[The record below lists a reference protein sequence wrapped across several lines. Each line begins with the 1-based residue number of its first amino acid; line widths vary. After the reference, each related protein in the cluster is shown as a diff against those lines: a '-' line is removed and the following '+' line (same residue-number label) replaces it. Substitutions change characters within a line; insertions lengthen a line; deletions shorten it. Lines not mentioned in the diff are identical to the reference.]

1 VNVSGASTK
10 RVGVLSNVTAPLLPL
25 LLRELYARGLSDLVV
40 IFDSRALGAKD
51 LGRFQQRTRGAFD
64 DLGVSLYDFA
74 DRELP
79 FYFVQN
85 HNGPDGLALA
95 RSLDCALL
103 INGGTPRK
111 LGTELLHTPR
121 QGVLNVHPGVLP
133 KYRGATCV
141 EWAIY
146 NDEAVGNTAHFMT
159 EGYDE
164 GPILK
169 VESYRF
175 PRASDYV
182 DIRVRVYRE
191 AQRLM
196 AEAVLDVLTRGLTP
210 ADLPAQPEGSCF
222 RPIPDD
228 KLEEAIR
235 RVEEKRY
242 SFLDAE

>member
-1 VNVSGASTK
+1 VSDSGVSGR
-10 RVGVLSNVTAPLLPL
+10 RVGVLSNLTAPLLPL
-25 LLRELYARGLSDLVV
+25 LLQELYAKGLSDLVV

-51 LGRFQQRTRGAFD
+51 LGIFQQRTRDAFD
-64 DLGVSLYDFA
+64 DPGVTLHDFA
-74 DRELP
+74 DRALP
-79 FYFVQN
+79 FYFVRN
-85 HNGPDGLALA
+85 HNGPDGLALV
-95 RSLDCALL
+95 RKLDCALL

-111 LGTELLHTPR
+111 LGPEMLAAAR
-121 QGVLNVHPGVLP
+121 QGVINVHPGVLP
-133 KYRGATCV
+133 KYRGASCV

-164 GPILK
+164 GPIIK

-175 PRASDYV
+175 PASSDYV

-196 AEAVLDVLTRGLTP
+196 AETVADVLDRGLTA
-210 ADLPAQPEGSCF
+210 ADCPAQPEGSTF

-228 KLEEAIR
+228 KLQEAIR
-235 RVEEKRY
+235 RIEEKRY